1 MEALKLLR
9 VILCEVLTEAL
20 LLLLPKESVVP
31 YLTVALAVSEVV
43 QVMVAAVEV
52 GVPELTLDM
61 MGE

>member
-1 MEALKLLR
+1 M
-9 VILCEVLTEAL
+9 ILCEVLTEAL